1 MSFLHLFAHTKDF
14 EEYVAGDVVFRAGDP
29 GTKMYV
35 VLEGR
40 VGVEIHG
47 KRVLEAGPGELVGEM
62 ALIDATSRSATTT
75 ALEPSKLAVVDEKR
89 FLFLVQQTP
98 FFALQVMRVL
108 VSRLR
113 SMDDQL

>member
-1 MSFLHLFAHTKDF
+1 MSFLNLFAHTKDV
-14 EEYVAGDVVFRAGDP
+14 EEYAAGDVVFRVGDP
-29 GTKMYV
+29 GSKMYV

-40 VGVEIHG
+40 VSIEIHG

-62 ALIDATSRSATTT
+62 ALIDAAARSATTT
-75 ALEPSKLAVVDEKR
+75 ALEASRLAVVDEKR
-89 FLFLVQQTP
+89 FLFMVQQTP

-108 VSRLR
+108 VNRLR

>member
-1 MSFLHLFAHTKDF
+1 MNFLHLFAHTKNV
-14 EEYVAGDVVFRAGDP
+14 EAYAAGDVVFRAGDP

-40 VGVEIHG
+40 VSIEIHG

-62 ALIDATSRSATTT
+62 ALIDATARSATTT
-75 ALEPSKLAVVDEKR
+75 ALEATKLAVVDEKH
-89 FLFLVQQTP
+89 FLFMVQQTP